1 MSSFYDLA
9 SLVMIPSG
17 KKAGKVYSQKP
28 LTTDGQLDFTRASTA
43 TRIGSDGKIEK
54 TRTNLLLQSNTF
66 NTTWASN
73 NLTITSGQ
81 GGYDGTN
88 DAYKLITTA
97 SGVGHRIF
105 QSQSQSG
112 VLTFSVYAKPLGYN
126 FIFIYVG
133 GKSAYFDLSNGS
145 VGTTSGLINSNI
157 SSAGNDYYRC
167 SITFSGIT
175 TSTVELYIANTI
187 SNYVFTGDGTSGI
200 LVQDAQLEQG
210 LVATNVIT
218 TTTAAVSVGSVDNMP
233 RLNYTPGSATS
244 CPSLLLE
251 PQRTNLVSQSEY
263 FVGYWNL
270 QGATS
275 ILDANAINPTG
286 SLTSYILNSSAT
298 GSFKSLFKN
307 ESSIWDGKTLT
318 MSCFAKKKTNDFIYF
333 HNIGSASGSP
343 SVYFNI
349 GNGTLGSVG
358 TAWSNAKIE
367 NYGND
372 WYKCSATITF
382 GTNTNYLYISNSDGN
397 DNLSSTIGSQ
407 TYIWGTQIEEGS
419 YATSYIPTFG
429 ATVTRVADACSKTG
443 VSGLIGTTEGVM
455 FIDIQTP
462 STIQT
467 NTTFSIGSGTS
478 GEYAQLEIRTDL
490 SINWRYR
497 VGSVDY
503 INSNVGSFT
512 AGDRLKIAFAYKN
525 LDSNLYLNGSSIATD
540 TGTITT
546 NAWSEVKYSNFT
558 GTAKLEAEVNKTILF
573 KTRLS
578 NTQLA
583 ELTSLDS

>member
-66 NTTWASN
+66 DTSWTPQGVTVA
-73 NLTITSGQ
+73 SGQ
-81 GGYDGTN
+81 SGYDGTN
-88 DAYKLITTA
+88 DAWLITKDAAANRSVQQTFSF
-97 SGVGHRIF
+97 SGLNTV
-105 QSQSQSG
+105 
-112 VLTFSVYAKPLGYN
+112 SVYAKAGTNNEIAFLLGSTSTN
-126 FIFIYVG
+126 FYLSFNLTTGAVTGIQNGVITSLVQSIGSGWFRCSATFNGAITSLAIYADEV
-133 GKSAYFDLSNGS
+133 NGS
-145 VGTTSGLINSNI
+145 T
-157 SSAGNDYYRC
+157 AGNVY
-167 SITFSGIT
+167 
-175 TSTVELYIANTI
+175 L
-187 SNYVFTGDGTSGI
+187 
-200 LVQDAQLEQG
+200 QDAQIEPG

-333 HNIGSASGSP
+333 HNIGSVSGSP
-343 SVYFNI
+343 TVYFNI
-349 GNGTLGSVG
+349 SNGTLGSVG

-372 WYKCSATITF
+372 WYRCSATITF

-429 ATVTRVADACSKTG
+429 ATVTRVPDACSKTG